1 MAQDPFNRDFEQGS
15 TPPMAQDGL
24 NGQKSQDGR
33 KRVLIVG
40 AGAAG

>member
-1 MAQDPFNRDFEQGS
+1 MERESGELVP
-15 TPPMAQDGL
+15 QDGP
-24 NGQKSQDGR
+24 KPADGR